1 MSPSPPR
8 DPTPDRLNEPAAA
21 MLALGGLV
29 AAFGVAACCA
39 LPLGLAALGLGTAWL
54 GGIALAAAPYQGL
67 LMGLSAATLMGA
79 AALVVRSYRRSACRS
94 DGACARPVVRSLT
107 IVSLVAGSL
116 LLGAGYAFA

>member
-1 MSPSPPR
+1 MSPPPAQ
-8 DPTPDRLNEPAAA
+8 DPTPERLNEPAAA
-21 MLALGGLV
+21 MLALGGLA

-39 LPLGLAALGLGTAWL
+39 LPLGLAAVGLGTAWL

-67 LMGLSAATLMGA
+67 LMGLSAASLTAA

-94 DGACARPVVRSLT
+94 DGSCARPAVRSVT
-107 IVSLVAGSL
+107 IVGLLVGGV